1 MSGIL
6 AVLRTDGKP
15 VDPALVRRMTE
26 SLTLRGPDALATW
39 CDGRIGLGH
48 TLLKTTFESE
58 TERQPCSLDGKTW
71 IVADGRVDA
80 RDELAHALSSD
91 SVEVSKLPDVELILR
106 AYTRWG
112 THCVERL
119 LGDFAFA
126 VWDGPKRRLF
136 CARDHMGVKPFY
148 YARVGHWL
156 LVSSTIES
164 LRGHNAVPDTLND
177 LAIADFLLFGSNQ
190 DSATTSFRDIQRLP
204 PAHTLT
210 WSESGLDV
218 RRYWTLPIEEPL
230 YYRRDAE
237 YIDQFN
243 ELVNRAVSDRLRT
256 DKVGVF
262 MSGGLDSTALAAA
275 AVKTVPD
282 PAVVDPVRAFTCVF
296 DSLIPDSERMY
307 AGAAASHVGI
317 PIQFYS
323 MDKQPGWVFP
333 SPSESPEPVGI
344 IENCGSET
352 TRLHSEM
359 AAHSPVVF
367 FGEGPDN
374 ALEYEWAAHLAYLK
388 RKRMM
393 RRLACDVGK
402 HLLAHKRVLSGL
414 VRRLDSRE
422 DARLDRPSFP
432 EWVSRDLVARLEL
445 RKRWDDYHLPLTSA
459 HPVRPVGYGSLL
471 LPMWQSLVFETLEP
485 SYTRVPLEVR
495 HPFVDVRMLR
505 FLLRVPNVP
514 WCRDKYLVRQALR
527 GVVPEIVRRRKKA
540 PLSGNPDHE
549 RVRRFGFPDSPVSP
563 ALSTYGDAW
572 MPSSDAQSGVA
583 AVDLRLRFVALNRWL
598 EGIQQD
604 RLSHHGRDTH
614 EIAETVVVA

>member
-58 TERQPCSLDGKTW
+58 TEHQPCSLDGKTW

-112 THCVERL
+112 TQCVERL

-136 CARDHMGVKPFY
+136 CARDHMGVKPFH

-164 LRGHNAVPDTLND
+164 LRGH
-177 LAIADFLLFGSNQ
+177 S
-190 DSATTSFRDIQRLP
+190 
-204 PAHTLT
+204 
-210 WSESGLDV
+210 
-218 RRYWTLPIEEPL
+218 
-230 YYRRDAE
+230 
-237 YIDQFN
+237 
-243 ELVNRAVSDRLRT
+243 AVSDRLRT

-323 MDKQPGWVFP
+323 MDKQPGWMFP

-374 ALEYEWAAHLAYLK
+374 ALE
-388 RKRMM
+388 
-393 RRLACDVGK
+393 
-402 HLLAHKRVLSGL
+402 
-414 VRRLDSRE
+414 
-422 DARLDRPSFP
+422 
-432 EWVSRDLVARLEL
+432 
-445 RKRWDDYHLPLTSA
+445 
-459 HPVRPVGYGSLL
+459 
-471 LPMWQSLVFETLEP
+471 
-485 SYTRVPLEVR
+485 
-495 HPFVDVRMLR
+495 
-505 FLLRVPNVP
+505 
-514 WCRDKYLVRQALR
+514 
-527 GVVPEIVRRRKKA
+527 
-540 PLSGNPDHE
+540 
-549 RVRRFGFPDSPVSP
+549 
-563 ALSTYGDAW
+563 
-572 MPSSDAQSGVA
+572 
-583 AVDLRLRFVALNRWL
+583 
-598 EGIQQD
+598 
-604 RLSHHGRDTH
+604 
-614 EIAETVVVA
+614 